1 MLACDKKN
9 KGFNIAVY
17 IILVFLFLLVF
28 IPIVYIIANSLSSP
42 EAVNDNEVFLWPVG
56 WDFSTYWKVL
66 SNPAIQRGFL
76 NSFLYTL
83 GGTALSVTLTVS
95 VSYVLARKDFA
106 FKKPLSIFL
115 LITMFISGG
124 LIPTYLIV
132 KGLGLLNSPLA
143 MILPGCLSVWNVI
156 VCKNYIES
164 NVPSDV
170 IESSKLDGASDFSI
184 FFRIVLPMCGP
195 IIITMV
201 LFYGVGYWN
210 SYFNSLLYLTKSDLF
225 PLQRVLY
232 DIIEKNSVEVFG
244 ASQAESIKKSIQY
257 VSIVVSTLPIIFIYP
272 FIGKYM
278 EKSVSMGSVK
288 G

>member
-9 KGFNIAVY
+9 KGFNIVVY
-17 IILVFLFLLVF
+17 ISLIFFFLLIF
-28 IPIVYIIANSLSSP
+28 IPIVYIIANSLSNP
-42 EAVNDNEVFLWPVG
+42 EAVNDNDVFLWPVG
-56 WDFSTYWKVL
+56 WDFSTYATVL
-66 SNPAIQRGFL
+66 KNPAIQRGFL
-76 NSFLYTL
+76 NSFIYTVC
-83 GGTALSVTLTVS
+83 GTLISIVLTIS

-132 KGLGLLNSPLA
+132 KSLGLLNNPLS

-164 NVPSDV
+164 NVPWDV
-170 IESSKLDGASDFSI
+170 IESSKLDGANDFSI
-184 FFRIVLPMCGP
+184 FFRIVVPMCGP
-195 IIITMV
+195 IIVTMV
-201 LFYGVGYWN
+201 LFYGIGYWN
-210 SYFNSLLYLTKSDLF
+210 SYFSSLLYLTNSDLF

-232 DIIEKNSVEVFG
+232 DIIEKNSVDVFDVT
-244 ASQAESIKKSIQY
+244 QAENIKKSIQY
-257 VSIVVSTLPIIFIYP
+257 VSIVVSTLPILLIYP

-278 EKSVSMGSVK
+278 EKSVSVGSVK